1 MKLSIDK
8 LGFVEHI
15 DLDLGKKLTVFS
27 GPNNTGKTYIT
38 YAIYGFMKYLSELDL
53 DIFKNKV
60 ATLSESGK
68 VEIDLLNDII
78 LLPQFLDLV
87 NTNFKRELS
96 NIFAT
101 TTSLFEETNVSIS
114 NFDDEATRKL
124 IINSED
130 KFNIS
135 IGYNL
140 LITVSKAKDSSIL
153 ECFIV
158 NNNQNFQN
166 EQEKV
171 AFNQVLRR
179 IFSKHIFDYL
189 LKVIIPNCYITPVE
203 RIAINIFSK
212 ELSIKRNTLVDK
224 LLELNSNNTSEKTF
238 FVEILKNAKRYPLPI
253 RDSLEISEDLNTL
266 KKEKSQFFELA
277 EEIEKDILHGVIG
290 VSKDGEVQFK
300 PNMRKSLKLPINL
313 SASVVKSLSNLVLY
327 FKHIAKKGDYIIID
341 EPELN
346 LHPDNQVIIARVLV
360 RIINSGFKLLIST
373 HSDIIIRELNNLIML
388 HSKREKISKYNLSE
402 EYILNPD
409 DVEVFL
415 FHLKKRK
422 VEKIEVTE
430 EGFEIETM
438 DEVINRLENMSQD
451 LYFGMDTESD

>member
-114 NFDDEATRKL
+114 NFDDEVTRKL

-171 AFNQVLRR
+171 AFNHVLRR

-266 KKEKSQFFELA
+266 KKEKSQFFHFLQ
-277 EEIEKDILHGVIG
+277 IL
-290 VSKDGEVQFK
+290 
-300 PNMRKSLKLPINL
+300 M
-313 SASVVKSLSNLVLY
+313 
-327 FKHIAKKGDYIIID
+327 
-341 EPELN
+341 
-346 LHPDNQVIIARVLV
+346 
-360 RIINSGFKLLIST
+360 IINVDGLRAISQIY
-373 HSDIIIRELNNLIML
+373 H
-388 HSKREKISKYNLSE
+388 
-402 EYILNPD
+402 
-409 DVEVFL
+409 F
-415 FHLKKRK
+415 
-422 VEKIEVTE
+422 
-430 EGFEIETM
+430 
-438 DEVINRLENMSQD
+438 
-451 LYFGMDTESD
+451 